1 MAAPLD
7 DVVVIEIDNWMA
19 SPSAGAVLADLGA
32 RVIKIEPLTGD
43 PMRGMSRPIKSP
55 DVPDDLKALDF
66 QFDVDNRGKESIAVA
81 LDKEEGAELVRKLVA
96 SADIFMCNLLVNRQE
111 KFGLDPE
118 SLLKIKPNLVHAT
131 LTGYGTSGPDAW
143 RPGYD
148 VTAFFGRSGL
158 YDAQRE
164 GIDGIVPMARP
175 AQGDHTTGLAF
186 VSSILA
192 ALRLAERSG
201 EGQVV
206 ETSLYETAVWTQAS
220 DYAVT
225 AIDHAPVR
233 RRARKEMLAITANR
247 FPCGDDKW
255 VVFNML
261 PDTAYWPRMCQAID
275 VEHLLEDERFID
287 ASARY
292 KNMAALIDIFDE
304 ALSKKT
310 RDEWGE
316 IFDKAGLIWGPVLG
330 LHEVP
335 QDPHAIE
342 LGMFPKIEH
351 PEAGSYTTVNI
362 PMRFAK
368 ADVGPKGPSPKV
380 GEHTAQV
387 LQDHGFSQDQIGSML
402 DAGIIGQQEE
412 DNG

>member
-7 DVVVIEIDNWMA
+7 DIVVIEIDNWMA
-19 SPSAGAVLADLGA
+19 APSAGAILADLGA
-32 RVIKIEPLTGD
+32 RIIKVEPLSGD
-43 PMRGMSRPIKSP
+43 PMRGLSRPIKNE
-55 DVPDDLKALDF
+55 DVPESIRQLDL

-81 LDKEEGAELVRKLVA
+81 LDQPEGAELVRQLVKK
-96 SADIFMCNLLVNRQE
+96 ADIFMCNLLINRQQ

-118 SLLKIKPNLVHAT
+118 TLLKVKPNLVHAT

-164 GIDGIVPMARP
+164 GNDGIVPMARP

-186 VSSILA
+186 VGSILA
-192 ALRLAERSG
+192 ALRLAEKSG

-225 AIDHAPVR
+225 AVDHAPVR

-255 VVFNML
+255 VVLNMM
-261 PDTAYWPRMCQAID
+261 PDTAYWARMCQAIG
-275 VEHLLEDERFID
+275 VEELIDDERFKD
-287 ASARY
+287 SSVRY
-292 KNMAALIDIFDE
+292 RNMAELIDLIDK
-304 ALSKKT
+304 ALAKRS
-310 RDEWGE
+310 RNEWGE
-316 IFDKAGLIWGPVLG
+316 IFDKTGLIWGPVMG

-342 LGMFPKIEH
+342 LGMFPKLEH
-351 PEAGSYTTVNI
+351 ADAGPYPTVNA
-362 PMRFAK
+362 PMRFAT
-368 ADVGPKGPSPKV
+368 ADVGPRGPSPRI
-380 GEHTAQV
+380 GEHTNKV
-387 LQDHGFSQDQIGSML
+387 LTDFGFSQAEIESML
-402 DAGIIGQQEE
+402 EANTIGRDASE
-412 DNG
+412 